1 MSRLGRRY
9 NSDRH
14 DKSNSASRE
23 LAKKPKQC
31 IEKSQAAV
39 DAGAR

>member
-14 DKSNSASRE
+14 DKSNSANRE
-23 LAKKPKQC
+23 LAKKLA
-31 IEKSQAAV
+31 ST
-39 DAGAR
+39 